1 MAFENIPGHLLHGL
15 RLCRSRLSYLRRKLH
30 QQVFFHMTLKFF
42 KCTFS
47 RTWFPMPAFPNNT
60 ESLVII
66 IMVMIEL
73 KRPKINRSAG
83 KFLKLWLMAGL
94 LWEFLMLS
102 KTLCAWGG
110 VWVWRSRMCQRPR
123 LPPWLWNLDHYPQ
136 HPAAF
141 MTSNPNFLG
150 LQCVISASLPYCTD
164 IDECH
169 DARPAF
175 NKAAHCG
182 DHAVVFWFLTGI
194 AAICSGLREHYWEFL
209 LHLPGRISEPLHDV
223 WLLGYWRVSEYILI
237 NCFVAR
243 IINSNVKAQARQQQ
257 VFP

>member
-1 MAFENIPGHLLHGL
+1 MHPWPGTHAHQSSDLNRLTPFYTLHLSVAFENIPGHLLHGL
-15 RLCRSRLSYLRRKLH
+15 RLCRSRLSHLRRKLH

-47 RTWFPMPAFPNNT
+47 RIWFPMPAFPNNT

-123 LPPWLWNLDHYPQ
+123 LPPRLWNLDHYPQ
-136 HPAAF
+136 H
-141 MTSNPNFLG
+141 LD
-150 LQCVISASLPYCTD
+150 ISCLC
-164 IDECH
+164 IH
-169 DARPAF
+169 DFQP
-175 NKAAHCG
+175 
-182 DHAVVFWFLTGI
+182 
-194 AAICSGLREHYWEFL
+194 
-209 LHLPGRISEPLHDV
+209 
-223 WLLGYWRVSEYILI
+223 
-237 NCFVAR
+237 
-243 IINSNVKAQARQQQ
+243 
-257 VFP
+257 